1 MRRVR
6 NGIPAACLVSAL
18 TAGLITAFTSPVT
31 ADKATADTV
40 SVNRAAKSDRQP
52 LLPAAR
58 PARQD
63 SISIERQHRER
74 APRGCEP
81 AFSPLVE
88 SGRGHLLTH
97 CTT

>member
-1 MRRVR
+1 
-6 NGIPAACLVSAL
+6 VSAL
-18 TAGLITAFTSPVT
+18 TAGLITAFVSPVT
-31 ADKATADTV
+31 ADRATADTV

-58 PARQD
+58 PGRQD
-63 SISIERQHRER
+63 SISIERQHLER